1 MIAWLSN
8 YLLRVL
14 LKNEIIETDKIEIY
28 QYGYEIMISTIITF
42 LIVLISGIIL
52 DCLPAAI
59 LYFLI
64 FAVMR
69 QIYGGYHAQ
78 HYWSCNTLF
87 AVVTVSVLLLFKFFP
102 MDGIGAI
109 HYTFLLFSVLVVFV
123 YAPVENENKPISE
136 KRKVLF
142 RKISRIIAILLTLI
156 SCLIDIFHNPYVKL
170 IDSTLLAIS
179 ISILVVGLEE
189 RRECSEKRKEE
200 HSEGCC
206 ESRCEKC

>member
-8 YLLRVL
+8 YMVHVL
-14 LKNEIIETDKIEIY
+14 LKNEIIEAEKIEVY
-28 QYGYEIMISTIITF
+28 QYGYEIMLSTVITF
-42 LIVLISGIIL
+42 MIVLVSGIVL
-52 DCLPAAI
+52 NCLPAAL

-69 QIYGGYHAQ
+69 QICGGYHAQ

-87 AVVTVSVLLLFKFFP
+87 AMVTVSVLLLFKFFP

-109 HYTFLLFSVLVVFV
+109 HYIFLLFSVLVVFV

-142 RKISRIIAILLTLI
+142 RKISRGAVVIIALV
-156 SCLIDIFHNPYVKL
+156 SCLVYMLKSPYTKL
-170 IDSTLLAIS
+170 IDLALMAVAVFTL
-179 ISILVVGLEE
+179 VGGVKERRVCYEEGCQEE
-189 RRECSEKRKEE
+189 RSEDY
-200 HSEGCC
+200 C
-206 ESRCEKC
+206 

>member
-8 YLLRVL
+8 YLVRVL
-14 LKNEIIETDKIEIY
+14 LKNEIIEADKIEIY

-52 DCLPAAI
+52 DCLPAAL
-59 LYFLI
+59 LYFGI

-69 QIYGGYHAQ
+69 QICGGYHAQ

-102 MDGIGAI
+102 MEGITAI
-109 HYTFLLFSVLVVFV
+109 HYTFLLFSVLVIFV

-142 RKISRIIAILLTLI
+142 RKISRGAVVVIALV
-156 SCLIDIFHNPYVKL
+156 SCSVYMQKSPYTKL
-170 IDSTLLAIS
+170 IDLALMVVAVSTL
-179 ISILVVGLEE
+179 VGGVKERRVCYEEGGQEE
-189 RRECSEKRKEE
+189 RSED
-200 HSEGCC
+200 CC
-206 ESRCEKC
+206 